1 MQRNSAA
8 CRLIVPLIVACLA
21 SPTSTDGLE
30 NAVVLQPNAS
40 QIRQTQEDHIIRVG
54 VEEVRIDAVVADRK
68 GRQVIDLTAEEFEV
82 YQDGLPQQVKS
93 VIYVSENWTRA
104 SDQTISR
111 DRAGVKTEAP
121 ATPHVALSRDE
132 VRRTIVFL
140 VDDLQ
145 MSYAD
150 LSNAREAIRKFVE
163 TQMLPGDLIS
173 IMQTKGST
181 TELMPFT
188 SNKRELL
195 ARLSRIRWSTL
206 SGSDPRYGIGTS
218 QGLATSYIIRALRE
232 MPGRKMLILL
242 STSIMY
248 DATALGDIDNAR
260 IFGNLTFD
268 QLADMALRAGVV
280 IHTMDILGLSIN
292 QYDRDKRAMDA
303 EVPAQSQDENETR
316 LRNAFGPTSA
326 DNNLDQGLLRDASP
340 SVRRIPL
347 SQKTGGM
354 FLTGNNFFVNGIG
367 DLEEEIKG
375 YYLISYTPSA
385 DTFKRDG
392 HRIYHK
398 IRIKVKRT
406 GCEVHTRDGFFGY
419 VGEEA
424 TTGTE
429 DSLTEAMFSP
439 FRNRGLALHLSSGY
453 IHAPPDRYLVR
464 VWLQLDG
471 RNLGIVNEKSGGH
484 SVSLD
489 AVAATSD
496 ITGLV
501 QDFGKTHIHLPV
513 SDKEIQWIRE
523 NGMKFSLTLPA
534 KKPGAYYVRVAVRDN
549 ASNVIGSGYQYIEMP
564 EPAKSGM
571 LLSSIFILNRDEDA
585 SWIESGE
592 TEASRGQANRS
603 QEIARRS
610 PALRIYAPGDNLDY
624 MAIIYNAPSREGFPP
639 DLEAQCILF
648 NNGVEIFRNKP
659 EIINPKR
666 VANLTRI
673 PFKQRLKL
681 QGSLP
686 PGDYVLQLQIKDKHN
701 AQKTHATQVLDFI
714 IAAPPSDPS
723 NSRNLA
729 AKGDYDNEKKA
740 VVEMTTEELR
750 RSYRSILT
758 FVKFDSRQDPL
769 VPLLKRVGNNVASF
783 LNDLS
788 SVASKEKVDMVR
800 RPIGGGG
807 IVIDMAKL
815 SRQERHEE
823 YQYMILPGSGKN
835 GESWREDR
843 SDKAFKP
850 VDLKATP
857 GFMVSS
863 GFAAYCLYLHPSHQA
878 NATFRYLGREA
889 IKPRA
894 HVIAFSQK
902 TDSLDYMARYYDSA
916 NETMVR
922 FLVDGFIWVDPESY
936 QITRIYTNMLYPE
949 RMSELKGFIADVKY
963 EKVRFDNSSRDFW
976 LPKDVYAA
984 WEFPDWIYAS
994 WHNYSDYHRFSV
1006 ESDYKINNPKIRD

>member
-1 MQRNSAA
+1 M
-8 CRLIVPLIVACLA
+8 
-21 SPTSTDGLE
+21 
-30 NAVVLQPNAS
+30 
-40 QIRQTQEDHIIRVG
+40 QEDHVIRVG
-54 VEEVRIDAVVADRK
+54 VEEVRIDAVVVDGK
-68 GRQVIDLTAEEFEV
+68 GRQVIDLIGEEFEV
-82 YQDGLPQQVKS
+82 YQDGLLQQVKS
-93 VIYVSENWTRA
+93 VIYVSENRTRA
-104 SDQTISR
+104 SDQTTSR
-111 DRAGVKTEAP
+111 DRAGLKTEAP

-132 VRRTIVFL
+132 VRRTMVFL
-140 VDDLQ
+140 VDDLR
-145 MSYAD
+145 MSYEE

-173 IMQTKGST
+173 IMQTKGTT

-206 SGSDPRYGIGTS
+206 SGSDPRYGIGIL
-218 QGLATSYIIRALRE
+218 QGMAASYIIRALKE

-242 STSIMY
+242 SPSIMY
-248 DATALGDIDNAR
+248 DATATGDFENER
-260 IFGNLTFD
+260 IFGSQTFD

-280 IHTMDILGLSIN
+280 IHTMDILGLPIQ
-292 QYDRDKRAMDA
+292 QYDRDRRAMDA
-303 EVPAQSQDENETR
+303 EVPPKPQDESENK
-316 LRNAFGPTSA
+316 LRGTFDPTSA
-326 DNNLDQGLLRDASP
+326 EKNLDQSLLRDASP
-340 SVRRIPL
+340 SVRRTPL
-347 SQKTGGM
+347 SQKTGGL
-354 FLTGNNFFVNGIG
+354 FLAGKNFFVNGIG

-375 YYLISYTPSA
+375 YYLISYTPSV

-424 TTGTE
+424 TTGAE

-439 FRNRGLALHLSSGY
+439 FRNRGLALNLASGY
-453 IHAPPDRYLVR
+453 IHTPPDRYLVR

-564 EPAKSGM
+564 EPAKSSM

-585 SWIESGE
+585 SWIDSGE
-592 TEASRGQANRS
+592 TEASRGLANRS

-610 PALRIYAPGDNLDY
+610 PALRIYAPGDNLEY

-648 NNGVEIFRNKP
+648 NNGVEIYKNKP
-659 EIINPKR
+659 EIINLKR
-666 VANLTRI
+666 VADLTRI

-686 PGDYVLQLQIKDKHN
+686 PGDYVLQLQIKDRHN

-714 IAAPPSDPS
+714 IAAPPSDAS
-723 NSRNLA
+723 NSPNLA
-729 AKGDYDNEKKA
+729 AKGDYDNEKKT

-750 RSYRSILT
+750 RSYQSILT
-758 FVKFDSRQDPL
+758 FVKFDPGQDPL
-769 VPLLKRVGNNVASF
+769 VPLLQRVGNNVVSF
-783 LNDLS
+783 LSDLS
-788 SVASKEKVDMVR
+788 SVAAKEKVDMVR
-800 RPIGGGG
+800 RPIGG
-807 IVIDMAKL
+807 IVYDMAKL

-823 YQYMILPGSGKN
+823 YQYMILPGSEKN

-850 VDLKATP
+850 VDLKAIP
-857 GFMVSS
+857 GFIVSS

-878 NATFRYLGREA
+878 NATFRYLGRET

-902 TDSLDYMARYYDSA
+902 IDSLDYMARYYDSA
-916 NETMVR
+916 AETMVR
-922 FLVDGFIWVDPESY
+922 FLVEGVIWVDPESY
-936 QITRIYTNMLYPE
+936 QITRIYTNMLYSE
-949 RMSELKGFIADVKY
+949 RKSELKGFIADVKY
-963 EKVRFDNSSRDFW
+963 AKARFDNSQREFW

-984 WEFPDWIYAS
+984 WEFPDYVYAS

-1006 ESDYKINNPKIRD
+1006 ESDYKIDTPKIRD